1 MNLPKTPK
9 GLSNK
14 ITKIRSQFSAFKRE
28 YGGLD
33 DGGGARYYLFYLYF
47 LLGDNRRSSAF
58 LRWYEKEFPDDAGEP
73 IQLLCWALILR
84 KMGKNAEL
92 QLARTMLSNIYLL
105 PHLLGKDLERQD
117 MWHFSNDTEPD
128 IIEYIPE
135 RVLEA
140 ITEDDVIWI
149 RDKYNSESFRKVLK
163 RHISIHKILQ
173 TISVGDERRAL
184 VQEAFSLL
192 DEFR

>member
-58 LRWYEKEFPDDAGEP
+58 LRWYEKEFPYCGTGYIFHKRPHFLEDWGGKLFGGKEIERAGGKLSDLLNPVP
-73 IQLLCWALILR
+73 IPQ
-84 KMGKNAEL
+84 K
-92 QLARTMLSNIYLL
+92 TT
-105 PHLLGKDLERQD
+105 
-117 MWHFSNDTEPD
+117 F
-128 IIEYIPE
+128 
-135 RVLEA
+135 
-140 ITEDDVIWI
+140 
-149 RDKYNSESFRKVLK
+149 
-163 RHISIHKILQ
+163 
-173 TISVGDERRAL
+173 L
-184 VQEAFSLL
+184 VEVA
-192 DEFR
+192 